1 MYASIVQRREI
12 HFRLGENPT
21 RWRSTVPEETIR
33 EYAIQSDE
41 KVILIS
47 GSKASGGFVVARRSF
62 LEQSTLSGILSN
74 NPELAEFRT
83 KPGELI
89 RYKGRLYCWGILH
102 NGLLKLPAEIMCTF
116 CIQPGDNLLVIRGS
130 NLGFVCAKSGP
141 LVKKVRSFPGIP
153 VFE

>member
-1 MYASIVQRREI
+1 MK
-12 HFRLGENPT
+12 
-21 RWRSTVPEETIR
+21 
-33 EYAIQSDE
+33 

-74 NPELAEFRT
+74 NPELAQSRT

-89 RYKGRLYCWGILH
+89 RYTGRLDCWVNQH
-102 NGLLKLPAEIMCTF
+102 NGLLKLPAEIMGTF
-116 CIQPGDNLLVIRGS
+116 CIQPGDNLLIIRGS

-141 LVKKVRSFPGIP
+141 LVKKARSFPGIP
-153 VFE
+153 VFEYYFLHTFSSICSVMYLQNGKGLSCTAITRLS